1 MIPRCEFEL
10 QRCSSDVQHTCQR
23 RYQSINT
30 WHVLQEI
37 LIGCA
42 YLGIFNVHVN
52 SLLALMSPLLMKP
65 SSTPAKQDW
74 HSSSL
79 AYAAIPNPQDDF
91 DSITSEAKSTAE
103 TGTDFYD
110 LGRTSRRWALAGLMF
125 SAIFSISCIIT
136 GTVILATYGGSGM
149 VEYPLPSALQLEMIP
164 LVLNLIITVCTE
176 STGFAHGISLR
187 SALAAESR
195 LRFNGNLRL
204 LTAARGWRSPNGIIL
219 NGAMAILLVL
229 SYALSSFVIFTMYA
243 FYIVGLPLFLLGIA
257 LLLQV
262 VIAFLGI
269 RAVKILTWS
278 SSPFDV
284 TAALVHHIQLTPVPL
299 RCMLGVS
306 DVDVHGGPT
315 KPFEVQPSAWDAHPS
330 IRKVIMSLWGLVVTC
345 AVWAALV
352 ILMYKIFQNA
362 PGSGFHWSFFPIS
375 YFGSISWIL
384 PLSGGVTVQWWILSF
399 TTVVLVQGPLTL
411 GLHCSELIASVI
423 RDERYWR
430 RATRTKGLRMKTTP
444 LNSFFTDPLSL
455 VLFVAKPT
463 LRESFALLF
472 IHCLSDDLDWMFGL
486 AFNFYEYIPD
496 ADTMKVSMSM
506 SSVQVRI

>member
-1 MIPRCEFEL
+1 MTL
-10 QRCSSDVQHTCQR
+10 
-23 RYQSINT
+23 
-30 WHVLQEI
+30 
-37 LIGCA
+37 
-42 YLGIFNVHVN
+42 HVN
-52 SLLALMSPLLMKP
+52 SLLAPMSPPLTKP
-65 SSTPAKQDW
+65 SSTPVKQDC

-79 AYAAIPNPQDDF
+79 AYVAIPNPQDDF
-91 DSITSEAKSTAE
+91 NSITSGEKSATE
-103 TGTDFYD
+103 TGTEFYD
-110 LGRTSRRWALAGLMF
+110 LGRTRRRCALAGLVF
-125 SAIFSISCIIT
+125 SGIFSISCIIT
-136 GTVILATYGGSGM
+136 GTVIIATHGVYGVGAFP
-149 VEYPLPSALQLEMIP
+149 VTNVLQLKMVL
-164 LVLNLIITVCTE
+164 LVLNSLVTLCTE
-176 STGFAHGISLR
+176 SAGFAHGISLR
-187 SALAAESR
+187 SALASESR
-195 LRFNGNLRL
+195 LRFNVNLRL
-204 LTAARGWRSPNGIIL
+204 LTAARGWRNPNGVLL
-219 NGAMAILLVL
+219 NGAMAILLIL
-229 SYALSSFVIFTMYA
+229 SYTASFAISVTAFLVGSHSDIAIFKSC
-243 FYIVGLPLFLLGIA
+243 IVGWPILLLGVA

-262 VIAFLGI
+262 AIAFLGI

-299 RCMLGVS
+299 RCMRGVS
-306 DVDVHGGPT
+306 DVEVHGGPT
-315 KPFEVQPSAWDAHPS
+315 KPSEVQPSAWHAHPS
-330 IRKVIMSLWGLVVTC
+330 IRKVIMSLWGLVVAC